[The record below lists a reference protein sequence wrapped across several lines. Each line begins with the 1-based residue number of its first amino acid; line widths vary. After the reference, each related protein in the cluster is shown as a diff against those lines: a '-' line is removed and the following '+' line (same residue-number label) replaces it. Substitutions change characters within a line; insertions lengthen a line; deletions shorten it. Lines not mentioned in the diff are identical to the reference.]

1 MTWTI
6 VCILLALI
14 LSAVFSGMEIAFFS
28 AGKLDVEIRKSKGSR
43 RGSIIADFFDNPND
57 FLSTM
62 LVGNNISLVI
72 FSSLL
77 AGLLEEPL
85 AGFFVPIAPEWFP
98 ERFISVLPM
107 TLITTVVVLI
117 FGEFLPKIFFRL
129 FANKILFLLAYP
141 VSFFNFILTPLSWL
155 MVNLSEQFL
164 KLFIKTPLE
173 EAEGVFTRL
182 DLAKFVESTSSLGA
196 EEELLD
202 TEMFSNVLDMKQT
215 RVGDCMIPRTEIE
228 AAEINDSVE
237 ELLELFVDTNL
248 SKIIVYKESIDDI
261 IGYVHHQH
269 LLDKP
274 KSIRSVM
281 RKIPVIPEAMR
292 VQNLMNLFIRERISI
307 ACVVDE
313 FGGTSGIITLEDI
326 LEEIFGEIED
336 EHDFKE
342 ELLEEEVSPS
352 EYRFSGRLEID
363 HLNEKYKNINFPEG
377 EYSTLSGYIVM
388 TTGTIP
394 QKNQVVELD
403 NYKFILEMVSETKIE
418 TIRVFVIK
426 KEDDD
431 E

>member
-6 VCILLALI
+6 VFILLTLI
-14 LSAVFSGMEIAFFS
+14 LSAAFSGMEIAFFS
-28 AGKLDVEIRKSKGSR
+28 AGKLNVEIRKSKGSR
-43 RGSIIADFFDNPND
+43 KGRIIADFFDNPND
-57 FLSTM
+57 FLSAM
-62 LVGNNISLVI
+62 LVGNNISLVV
-72 FSSLL
+72 FSTLL
-77 AGLLEEPL
+77 AGILEDPFLKLLLPN
-85 AGFFVPIAPEWFP
+85 APEWLP
-98 ERFISVLPM
+98 ERFVSVLPI
-107 TLITTVVVLI
+107 TLITTVIVLI

-129 FANKILFLLAYP
+129 FADKILFSLAYP
-141 VSFFNFILTPLSWL
+141 VSFFKFILTPLSWL
-155 MVNLSEQFL
+155 MVNLSERFL
-164 KLFIKTPLE
+164 RVFIKMPSE

-182 DLAKFVESTSSLGA
+182 DLAKFVESTSSEGE

-202 TEMFSNVLDMKQT
+202 MEMFSNVLDMQQT
-215 RVGDCMIPRTEIE
+215 RVGDCMIPRTEIGAVE
-228 AAEINDSVE
+228 VSDSVE
-237 ELLELFVDTNL
+237 DLLELFIETNF
-248 SKIIVYKESIDDI
+248 SKITVYRESIDDI

-274 KSIRSVM
+274 KNIRSVM

-313 FGGTSGIITLEDI
+313 YGGTSGIITLEDI

-342 ELLEEEVSPS
+342 ELLEEEISAL

-363 HLNEKYKNINFPEG
+363 HLNEKYKNIDFPEG

-394 QKNQVVELD
+394 EKNQVVELD
-403 NYKFILEMVSETKIE
+403 NYKFIFEMVSETKIQ
-418 TIRVFVIK
+418 TIRVLVNK
-426 KEDDD
+426 KEDN